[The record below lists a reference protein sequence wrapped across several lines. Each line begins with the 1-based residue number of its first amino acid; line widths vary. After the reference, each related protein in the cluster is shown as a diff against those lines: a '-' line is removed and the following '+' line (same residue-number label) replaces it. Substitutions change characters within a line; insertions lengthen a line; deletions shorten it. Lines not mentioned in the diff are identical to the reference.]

1 MKTIFTLFSSLLL
14 SAAVFATDA
23 KPKSLLFV
31 KSNVAGALT
40 VVVDGKRF
48 ESNTNS
54 IIIKD
59 VNAGFHSIKVYRLK
73 TNGVFSLFSKRLE
86 MVYNSSLSVK
96 PATQID
102 LTIDRF
108 GRITLQESKIFHGRE
123 GRGWDNDYDRNGRD
137 DDHDFDFDHDGK
149 FGDYDNHYGY
159 TSEMSGMNDREFSR
173 LLQDIKKEW
182 LESNKLKS
190 ATQIVKTTNLSSA
203 QVKQLVLLFSFE
215 TNKLELAKQAY
226 ITTVDKK
233 NYYMLNDV
241 FSFNSSRDELARYIR
256 SCQ

>member
-14 SAAVFATDA
+14 SAAVFAADA
-23 KPKSLLFV
+23 KPMSMLFV
-31 KSNVAGALT
+31 KSNDGGAVT

-73 TNGVFSLFSKRLE
+73 TNGVFSIFSKRLE

-96 PATQID
+96 PATQIN

-108 GRITLQESKIFHGRE
+108 GRITLQESKIFRGRD
-123 GRGWDNDYDRNGRD
+123 GRGWDNDYDRNNGYGRD
-137 DDHDFDFDHDGK
+137 DDHEFDFDHDGK
-149 FGDYDNHYGY
+149 FGDYDNNYGY
-159 TSEMSGMNDREFSR
+159 SSGMSDREFSR

-190 ATQIVKTTNLSSA
+190 ATQVVKTSNLTSA

-215 TNKLELAKQAY
+215 NNKLELAKQAY
-226 ITTVDKK
+226 TTTVDKK